1 MAANAQGPENI
12 TQVSSMPIPPMHY
25 VKLYTDEAVKRGTAP
40 KPPAPM
46 QETYSMFGV
55 TINNDDAIIQS
66 LESQGIK
73 RLYSAKDID
82 RKKELRKLNH
92 SILVNFLD
100 LIDILIKCPESP
112 KRDEKIDDTNLLFI
126 HMHHLINEFRPHQ
139 ARETL
144 RVMLMVQRR
153 KRTQFTGKFK
163 EHLEK
168 VEGII
173 QDAIDNLPN
182 TDVES
187 VMNTSDVKDFKDKD
201 LKELE
206 EKDKENCSSLDRIMC
221 QIVDELSLD
230 MD

>member
-1 MAANAQGPENI
+1 
-12 TQVSSMPIPPMHY
+12 
-25 VKLYTDEAVKRGTAP
+25 
-40 KPPAPM
+40 
-46 QETYSMFGV
+46 
-55 TINNDDAIIQS
+55 
-66 LESQGIK
+66 
-73 RLYSAKDID
+73 
-82 RKKELRKLNH
+82 
-92 SILVNFLD
+92 
-100 LIDILIKCPESP
+100 
-112 KRDEKIDDTNLLFI
+112 
-126 HMHHLINEFRPHQ
+126 
-139 ARETL
+139 
-144 RVMLMVQRR
+144 MVQRR

-187 VMNTSDVKDFKDKD
+187 KYSTFLMHWFHVDILKGVMNTSDVKDFKDKD

>member
-1 MAANAQGPENI
+1 
-12 TQVSSMPIPPMHY
+12 
-25 VKLYTDEAVKRGTAP
+25 
-40 KPPAPM
+40 
-46 QETYSMFGV
+46 
-55 TINNDDAIIQS
+55 
-66 LESQGIK
+66 
-73 RLYSAKDID
+73 
-82 RKKELRKLNH
+82 
-92 SILVNFLD
+92 

>member
-1 MAANAQGPENI
+1 MAANAENI

-25 VKLYTDEAVKRGTAP
+25 VKLYTDDAVKRGSAP
-40 KPPAPM
+40 KPPPPI

-112 KRDEKIDDTNLLFI
+112 KRDEKIEDTNLLFI

-173 QDAIDNLPN
+173 QEAIDNLPD
-182 TDVES
+182 TEVENG
-187 VMNTSDVKDFKDKD
+187 MDTSDIKDFKDKGAKSNED
-201 LKELE
+201 GE
-206 EKDKENCSSLDRIMC
+206 KENCNSLDRIMC